1 VKIIGQPHVEN
12 QKRHGDA
19 EDAIAEGV
27 EAGLGEHGDS
37 LVTFGAFM
45 QKTLSFFNACRG
57 CSIDF
62 CQFAPMFRLD
72 AARHRSAMP

>member
-1 VKIIGQPHVEN
+1 MRQLDAIFGMKIIGQPYVEN

-37 LVTFGAFM
+37 LGSFGAFV
-45 QKTLSFFNACRG
+45 QK
-57 CSIDF
+57 
-62 CQFAPMFRLD
+62 
-72 AARHRSAMP
+72 H